1 MDHYVDIT
9 LRPDP
14 EFPAPLLMNAL
25 FAKLH
30 RVLASHD
37 AGLAGRVAVSFP
49 GHAAAGRLLHLG
61 DRLRLHGQATGLTAL
76 LGQDWLAGMRDHTQP
91 ADLAAVPATVQHR
104 VVRRVQAQSSP
115 ERLRRRLARRHQLD
129 AAEAA
134 QRIPDSVAQTLRL
147 PWVQLRSSSTDQNF
161 RLFIE
166 HGPLLPHPLPGTF
179 SPYGLSL
186 GATVPWF

>member
-1 MDHYVDIT
+1 MDYYVDIT

-30 RVLASHD
+30 RALVSHS
-37 AGLAGRVAVSFP
+37 AQLGGRLGASFP
-49 GHAAAGRLLHLG
+49 GHVGTGRALQLG
-61 DRLRLHGQATGLTAL
+61 ERLRLHGEASAL
-76 LGQDWLAGMRDHTQP
+76 DTLLASDWLSGMRDHSLP
-91 ADLAAVPATVQHR
+91 APVAPVPAGTQHR

-115 ERLRRRLARRHQLD
+115 ERLRRRLARRHHLD
-129 AAEAA
+129 ATEAA
-134 QRIPDSVAQTLRL
+134 QRIPDSAAQTLRL
-147 PWVQLRSSSTDQNF
+147 PWVQLRSSSTGQNF

-166 HGPLLPHPLPGTF
+166 HGPLLPHPISGTF

-186 GATVPWF
+186 GASVPWF